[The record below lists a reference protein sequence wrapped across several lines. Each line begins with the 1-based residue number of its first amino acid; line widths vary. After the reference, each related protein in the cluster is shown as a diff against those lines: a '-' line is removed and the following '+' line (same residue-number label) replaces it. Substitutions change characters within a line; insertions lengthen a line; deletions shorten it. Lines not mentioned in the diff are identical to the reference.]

1 MYMRVYGYARV
12 STKDQSTEIQ
22 IEAIQKYCNDRKHDL
37 QEIFSEKV
45 SGKDV
50 EGRTRF
56 KEMIELLEINPLEIG
71 AVIVYKLDRL
81 GRSISDL
88 IKIITFLGKH
98 NIQFISISDNIDT
111 TTTNGRLLF
120 HIMGSIAEFE
130 REIIDERTK
139 AGILKARQS
148 GKKFGRKRK
157 PFNLAEVN
165 KLIAMGIPKTR
176 ICKDMEF
183 SKSFLNK
190 KLHDARVRG
199 ENG

>member
-1 MYMRVYGYARV
+1 MRVYGYARV
-12 STKDQSTEIQ
+12 STKDQNLDIQ
-22 IEAIQKYCNDRKHDL
+22 IEAIQKYCKDRKFEL
-37 QEIFSEKV
+37 QEIFAEKV
-45 SGKDV
+45 SGKDM
-50 EGRTRF
+50 EGRARF
-56 KEMIELLEINPLEIG
+56 KDMLELLEINPLEIG

-88 IKIITFLGKH
+88 IKIITFFGKH

-111 TTTNGRLLF
+111 TTPNGRLLF
-120 HIMGSIAEFE
+120 HLMGSVAEFE
-130 REIIDERTK
+130 RELIQERTQ

-165 KLIAMGIPKTR
+165 KLIAMGVPKTR
-176 ICKDMEF
+176 ICEDMKF

-190 KLHDARVRG
+190 KLHDARAKG
-199 ENG
+199 EA

>member
-1 MYMRVYGYARV
+1 MRVYGYARV
-12 STKDQSTEIQ
+12 STKDQNLDIQ
-22 IEAIQKYCNDRKHDL
+22 IEAIQKYCKDRKFEL
-37 QEIFSEKV
+37 QEIFAEKV
-45 SGKDV
+45 SGKDM
-50 EGRTRF
+50 EGRARF
-56 KEMIELLEINPLEIG
+56 KELLELLEVNPLEIG

-88 IKIITFLGKH
+88 IKIITFFGKH

-111 TTTNGRLLF
+111 TTPNGRLLF
-120 HIMGSIAEFE
+120 HLMGSVAEFE
-130 REIIDERTK
+130 RELIQERTQ

-165 KLIAMGIPKTR
+165 KLITMGVPKTR
-176 ICKDMEF
+176 ICEDMKF

-190 KLHDARVRG
+190 KLHDARAKG
-199 ENG
+199 EA

>member
-1 MYMRVYGYARV
+1 MRVYGYARV
-12 STKDQSTEIQ
+12 STKDQNLEIQ
-22 IEAIQKYCNDRKHDL
+22 IEAIQKYCKSHDL
-37 QEIFSEKV
+37 DLREIFAEKV
-45 SGKDV
+45 SGKDIENRARYKDMV
-50 EGRTRF
+50 
-56 KEMIELLEINPLEIG
+56 ELLEINPLEIG

-98 NIQFISISDNIDT
+98 NVQFISISDNIDT

-130 REIIDERTK
+130 RELIQERTQ
-139 AGILKARQS
+139 AGILKARQN

-157 PFNLAEVN
+157 SFNLSEVN
-165 KLIAMGIPKTR
+165 KMIAMGIPKTR
-176 ICKDMEF
+176 ICEDMKF

-190 KLHDARVRG
+190 KLHDARAKG
-199 ENG
+199 EI

>member
-1 MYMRVYGYARV
+1 MRVYGYARV
-12 STKDQSTEIQ
+12 STKDQNLDIQ
-22 IEAIQKYCNDRKHDL
+22 IEAIQKYCKDRTFNL

-45 SGKDV
+45 SGKDM
-50 EGRTRF
+50 EGRARF
-56 KEMIELLEINPLEIG
+56 KDMLELLEINPLEIE

-88 IKIITFLGKH
+88 IKIITFFGKH
-98 NIQFISISDNIDT
+98 NVQFISISDNIDT

-120 HIMGSIAEFE
+120 HLMGSIAEFE
-130 REIIDERTK
+130 RELIQERTR

-157 PFNLAEVN
+157 AFNLSEVN
-165 KLIAMGIPKTR
+165 KLIAMGVPKTR
-176 ICKDMEF
+176 ICEDMKF

-190 KLHDARVRG
+190 KLHDARARG
-199 ENG
+199 EA